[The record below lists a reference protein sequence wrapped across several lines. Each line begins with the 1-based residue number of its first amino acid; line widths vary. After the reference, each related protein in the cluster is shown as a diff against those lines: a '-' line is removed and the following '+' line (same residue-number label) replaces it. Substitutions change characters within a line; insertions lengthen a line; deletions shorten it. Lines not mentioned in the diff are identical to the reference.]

1 MARRKKGIDNLDET
15 LSNENPEVQN
25 ELLKDLINNDNN
37 EENQDNPGSNEND
50 ELNNLSNENAENN
63 VEEPVETDFKSGDR
77 VKVKRGTNTDI
88 MGRRIHAGLQNYTY
102 KIRSVRPDGV
112 ACIECLTHVFNV
124 KLSDLEKI
132 N

>member
-1 MARRKKGIDNLDET
+1 MARGRKGVDNLNET
-15 LSNENPEVQN
+15 LSTENPEIQN
-25 ELLKDLINNDNN
+25 ELLKDLVNN
-37 EENQDNPGSNEND
+37 EDNKDNPGSNENT
-50 ELNNLSNENAENN
+50 ELNNLSNENTENN

-77 VKVKRGTNTDI
+77 VKVKRGTNTDT